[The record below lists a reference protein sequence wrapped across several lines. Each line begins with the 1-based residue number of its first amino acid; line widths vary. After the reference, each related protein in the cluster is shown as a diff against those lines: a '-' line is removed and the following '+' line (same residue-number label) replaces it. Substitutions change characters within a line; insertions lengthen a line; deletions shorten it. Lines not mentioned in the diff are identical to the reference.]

1 MKNVIF
7 LKMWN
12 KLWKFCGKSRKF
24 TTNRGTPKNLEKK
37 PSKFTK
43 IRGTFQK
50 KYSKIYSWE
59 IVGNPKKSPKNVKVS
74 FHLLWKYCCL
84 YEHFHVVTQQ
94 RNLISLN
101 KDSQNRISSSSHDTP
116 RHHSLVTV
124 IPATVN
130 IIFSTNKIY
139 SIFFGPLNL
148 KRILKYI

>member
-1 MKNVIF
+1 MEQT
-7 LKMWN
+7 LKI
-12 KLWKFCGKSRKF
+12 LWKITKIYNKSRNSQKF
-24 TTNRGTPKNLEKK
+24 GQKTVKIYKNTRNI
-37 PSKFTK
+37 S
-43 IRGTFQK
+43 K

>member
-24 TTNRGTPKNLEKK
+24 TTNRGTPKNLDKK

-101 KDSQNRISSSSHDTP
+101 KDSQNRARP
-116 RHHSLVTV
+116 CLALPGPCLAACPC
-124 IPATVN
+124 PAVWE
-130 IIFSTNKIY
+130 IGSMQFEVQSARTNC
-139 SIFFGPLNL
+139 N
-148 KRILKYI
+148 